1 MKRTDSNN
9 NQKRD
14 VSENFEAQFKKATL
28 TLMVLTIL
36 SEREM
41 YAYEIGQV
49 ALQRSN
55 GRYKMPLLY
64 TTINKLQEQGF
75 VIESNKVISED
86 NRVRIYYRITDD
98 GLIHLER
105 LKLLYAELDQV
116 IWSVVYN
123 KDLSESVMA
132 ALYDGGN
139 NEQNR

>member
-1 MKRTDSNN
+1 MKKDDSKN

-75 VIESNKVISED
+75 VVESNKVVSKD
-86 NRVRIYYRITDD
+86 NRVRIYYKITDD
-98 GLIHLER
+98 GLVHLEK
-105 LKLLYAELDQV
+105 LKQLYQEMDQV
-116 IWSVVYN
+116 IWSVVYG
-123 KDLSESVMA
+123 KDLSESLKTV
-132 ALYDGGN
+132 
-139 NEQNR
+139 

>member
-1 MKRTDSNN
+1 MKKEDFKN

-98 GLIHLER
+98 GITHLEK
-105 LKLLYAELDQV
+105 LKKLYAEMDRV
-116 IWSVVYN
+116 IWSVVYEQEL
-123 KDLSESVMA
+123 KESIET
-132 ALYDGGN
+132 ALYNGGN
-139 NEQNR
+139 DEQD

>member
-1 MKRTDSNN
+1 MKKEDAKN

-14 VSENFEAQFKKATL
+14 ISENFEAQFKKATL
-28 TLMVLTIL
+28 TLMVLKIL

-75 VIESNKVISED
+75 VTESNKVISED
-86 NRVRIYYRITDD
+86 NRVRIYYKITDD
-98 GLIHLER
+98 GLTHLGK
-105 LKLLYAELDQV
+105 LKKLYAELDQV
-116 IWSVVYN
+116 IWSVVY
-123 KDLSESVMA
+123 ER
-132 ALYDGGN
+132 
-139 NEQNR
+139 EQGASHEI

>member
-1 MKRTDSNN
+1 MKKDDAKNS
-9 NQKRD
+9 QKRD

-28 TLMVLTIL
+28 TLMVLKIL

-75 VIESNKVISED
+75 VTESNKVISED
-86 NRVRIYYRITDD
+86 NRVRIYYKITNE
-98 GLIHLER
+98 GLTHLEN
-105 LKLLYAELDQV
+105 LKQLYAELDQV
-116 IWSVVYN
+116 IWSVVYG
-123 KDLSESVMA
+123 KELHTP
-132 ALYDGGN
+132 LGTTLFDGGN
-139 NEQNR
+139 DEQD